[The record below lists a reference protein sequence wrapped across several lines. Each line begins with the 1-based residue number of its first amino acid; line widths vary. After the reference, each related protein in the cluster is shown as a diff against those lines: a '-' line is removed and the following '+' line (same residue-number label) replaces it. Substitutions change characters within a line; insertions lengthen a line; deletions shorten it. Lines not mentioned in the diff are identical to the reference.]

1 MLINI
6 KEKCWYFKE
15 HHIEVVPFN
24 MSEELLNHYNKY
36 NKEHAEMIIYEGQ
49 PPVFTGPYKLKDVEN
64 IYKFIK
70 NNII

>member
-1 MLINI
+1 
-6 KEKCWYFKE
+6 
-15 HHIEVVPFN
+15 

-36 NKEHAEMIIYEGQ
+36 NKYNKEHAEMISYEGQ
-49 PPVFTGPYKLKDVEN
+49 SHVLTAPYKVKDVKD

>member
-1 MLINI
+1 
-6 KEKCWYFKE
+6 
-15 HHIEVVPFN
+15 

-36 NKEHAEMIIYEGQ
+36 NKKHAEMITYEGQ
-49 PPVFTGPYKLKDVEN
+49 PHVFTGPYKVKAAED